1 MVVGALHK
9 QRSDKIVA
17 QAEERV
23 RAYIEQSPT
32 PVFCWELASPAVVS
46 NSLLSI
52 AGSLERARLV
62 ECSKAFMDEF
72 TTPVA
77 PVDIGSELRDLKG
90 RPARA
95 MGVLLG
101 ALLSNDGVLVDK
113 SVELEV
119 EDTKERFILSGRL
132 LFAGGGIYRIWGNI
146 RNVTEAA
153 RIEREALASRE
164 RIELAASAGGL
175 GFLEWFDAQCTG

>member
-52 AGSLERARLV
+52 AGSLERA
-62 ECSKAFMDEF
+62 
-72 TTPVA
+72 TPPSA
-77 PVDIGSELRDLKG
+77 TSCPSMIRIGQSWR
-90 RPARA
+90 
-95 MGVLLG
+95 
-101 ALLSNDGVLVDK
+101 S
-113 SVELEV
+113 
-119 EDTKERFILSGRL
+119 
-132 LFAGGGIYRIWGNI
+132 
-146 RNVTEAA
+146 
-153 RIEREALASRE
+153 
-164 RIELAASAGGL
+164 
-175 GFLEWFDAQCTG
+175 CH